1 MEKAKTPTERL
12 REALEGLRAAYGV
25 TADSWFFS
33 EARDALAELTAETP
47 DQRAERLL
55 GKWLVGAHS
64 YFVHPCRPDPSWRFT
79 CTGLV
84 GEGSTKAEAI
94 LDALRKAGCKDV

>member
-33 EARDALAELTAETP
+33 EAQAALAELTAETP

-55 GKWLVGAHS
+55 GKWLVEDPDLVRAVRITEDWNAGAN
-64 YFVHPCRPDPSWRFT
+64 PSFREIEHVLSVF
-79 CTGLV
+79 LDVV
-84 GEGSTKAEAI
+84 G
-94 LDALRKAGCKDV
+94 ALRKAGSP